1 MSDPIDDLAGP
12 ADLAGLATEGRRPEL
27 ADLDLRPTVDLVRLM
42 LDEQRAVDAALE
54 GAADALAR
62 AVDAVA
68 GRLGAGGRLLYL
80 GAGTPG
86 RLAALDAAELPPTFG
101 IAPDRVVALLA
112 GGTDALAGAREG
124 QEDDGAAA
132 ATALRWAAAGP
143 DDAVVGI
150 SASGRTPYV
159 VEGLRAARALGAVTV
174 SIANNSGALA
184 SSAADIA
191 IELPTG
197 AEVIA
202 GSTRLKAGT
211 AQKVVLSLLST
222 LVMVRL
228 GRTYGDLMVDLRAG
242 NVKLRDRARRIV
254 VDATGATPDAARTA
268 LEAADGET
276 KVAVVM
282 VLAGV
287 DASAARV
294 RLARDGNVRGALG

>member
-1 MSDPIDDLAGP
+1 
-12 ADLAGLATEGRRPEL
+12 
-27 ADLDLRPTVDLVRLM
+27 
-42 LDEQRAVDAALE
+42 
-54 GAADALAR
+54 
-62 AVDAVA
+62 
-68 GRLGAGGRLLYL
+68 
-80 GAGTPG
+80 
-86 RLAALDAAELPPTFG
+86 
-101 IAPDRVVALLA
+101 
-112 GGTDALAGAREG
+112 
-124 QEDDGAAA
+124 
-132 ATALRWAAAGP
+132 
-143 DDAVVGI
+143 
-150 SASGRTPYV
+150 
-159 VEGLRAARALGAVTV
+159 
-174 SIANNSGALA
+174 
-184 SSAADIA
+184 
-191 IELPTG
+191 
-197 AEVIA
+197 VIA